1 MKLFVRNYNKEMCSL
16 KHKILEFSLL
26 AEDTWRPKM
35 VNNFQP
41 YIEQDANNLCN
52 VYFKFEQNGEKSKK
66 RSGTCKTLMFRQC
79 WCVPE
84 F

>member
-35 VNNFQP
+35 VNNFQ
-41 YIEQDANNLCN
+41 NLTLNKMQITFVRFILSLNKMERKAKN
-52 VYFKFEQNGEKSKK
+52 VRELVK
-66 RSGTCKTLMFRQC
+66 L
-79 WCVPE
+79 
-84 F
+84 